1 MKKWIQT
8 FARLFLALDL
18 SEKNAEKRGYMRHFF
33 TRENAR
39 EMQQRSVA
47 AQLAK
52 KLLNADPQ
60 KKSQITDEFRAKRLT
75 RVRKQIEMLDAII
88 DEELKK
94 GDKCDP
100 GKIDRLAS
108 AAARLNEL
116 ERQHSNRSL
125 PPVLKAEPLKKSR
138 QRPELPEP
146 ED

>member
-1 MKKWIQT
+1 MT
-8 FARLFLALDL
+8 HL
-18 SEKNAEKRGYMRHFF
+18 F

-39 EMQQRSVA
+39 EMQARSAA
-47 AQLAK
+47 AQAAKRLA
-52 KLLNADPQ
+52 NATPE
-60 KKSQITDEFRAKRLT
+60 KKSQITDEFRAKRLA

-94 GDKCDP
+94 GEKCDP
-100 GKIDRLAS
+100 SKIDRLAS

-125 PPVLKAEPLKKSR
+125 PPVLKAEQPKKSR
-138 QRPELPEP
+138 QRTELPEP